1 MRLPPDTVLL
11 CGDEAPPDLLAVW
24 VEERLAV
31 LVLPAVERL
40 EAALEA
46 LGTTTVVVVGDG
58 ASAAA
63 SLGFRVFWLG
73 EGPAPEGVRA
83 VTLADTIVAA
93 RLARARERWK
103 ASRAALS

>member
-11 CGDEAPPDLLAVW
+11 CGAEAPPELLAVW
-24 VEERLAV
+24 AEERLAV
-31 LVLPAVERL
+31 LPLPAPDQL

-58 ASAAA
+58 AAAA
-63 SLGFRVFWLG
+63 AALGFRVFWIG
-73 EGPAPEGVRA
+73 DEPAPEGVRA
-83 VTLADTIVAA
+83 VTLAQTLAAA

-103 ASRAALS
+103 AGRAAS